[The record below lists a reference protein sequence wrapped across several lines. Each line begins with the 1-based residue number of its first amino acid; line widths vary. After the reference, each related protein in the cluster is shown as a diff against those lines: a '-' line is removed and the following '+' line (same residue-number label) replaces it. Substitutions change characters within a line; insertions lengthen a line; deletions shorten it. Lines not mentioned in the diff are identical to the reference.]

1 MKKAFKPYFIKN
13 IVSLLF
19 FLFVAVQYFTHIT
32 RDVYSGDIG
41 DLATAAYFFGVPHPP
56 GYPTLTLLGFIF
68 SRLPLALP
76 IISKIT
82 LPSTIVA
89 IIGLMF
95 FYQFVRQQTKNLFI
109 SLLSTAILAFSY
121 LYWLYAEVPEV
132 FAISNTLLI
141 IIYYF
146 AWRFS
151 QSRKPKDLYFTT
163 FFIGLSLTDQQAIIA
178 ALPGILVF
186 ILPQYKRLWK
196 QKNVLAKAIGFGLLG
211 LLPYIYLPIAAAT
224 NPQINWMKEPTIT
237 NFVRM
242 LLRSDYDFAKNL
254 VGLDQRIAV
263 MKIYGTSLL
272 ANYSTL
278 GVIIGLLGFITAY
291 RLQKK
296 VFLALFVGF
305 LISGPLFIFTITPGI
320 IDQDQL
326 GVLER
331 FFMHSYILFAFFIP
345 FGLLGLHNFFS
356 GLMARVIPQKK
367 HRQKIYATIF
377 LLPFLIIPVQM
388 VRFSGEKTDLSQT
401 KIGQQLARDI
411 LLPLPKNAVVIL
423 NTDTTTFNS
432 WYTHYVLGL
441 RPDVILIS
449 NSGDKNEFKIQLQ
462 KQYQGPLK
470 LQENTTKN
478 NNAILAA
485 MLPTVTKTRRVFST
499 EVIAV
504 PDKNFAWLPRG
515 MTFELLPIAKFP
527 DQGTYQKIA
536 QKDLYKMHIAYRERL
551 RPAEQNLITPNI
563 PRLYSY
569 AVIAAAD
576 TFYVSY
582 GNPQRA
588 LSYYRF
594 AEIIDPDNSVVYAKM
609 GIAQAELPN
618 QCGQAVENIDTA
630 IKSYRI
636 YKPYYTFAL
645 RIYQRCHGAEKKIT
659 QLKNDYKK
667 LFGKAL
673 EKDLQY

>member
-1 MKKAFKPYFIKN
+1 MKKVLKPHLIKN

-19 FLFVAVQYFTHIT
+19 FLFVAIQYFTRIT

-89 IIGLMF
+89 IIGLIF
-95 FYQFVRQQTKNLFI
+95 FYRFAFNQTKNIFI
-109 SLLSTAILAFSY
+109 SLLSTSLLAFSY

-132 FAISNTLLI
+132 FAISNSLLI

-151 QSRKPKDLYFTT
+151 QTKKSRDLYLTA
-163 FFIGLSLTDQQAIIA
+163 FFIGLSLTDQQAILA
-178 ALPGILVF
+178 ALPGIFVF
-186 ILPQYKRLWK
+186 ILPQFKRLWK
-196 QKNVLAKAIGFGLLG
+196 EKTIFARAVGFGLLG
-211 LLPYIYLPIAAAT
+211 LLPYVYLPIAAAT
-224 NPQINWMKEPTIT
+224 NPQINWLKEPTLSNVI
-237 NFVRM
+237 RM

-254 VGLDQRIAV
+254 VGLDQRIEV
-263 MKIYGTSLL
+263 MKIYGTSMLS
-272 ANYSTL
+272 NYSIL
-278 GVIIGLLGFITAY
+278 GVLIGFVGFFAAY

-296 VFLALFVGF
+296 VFLALIIGF
-305 LISGPLFIFTITPGI
+305 FISGPLFIFTITPSI
-320 IDQDQL
+320 IDQDQI

-345 FGLLGLHNFFS
+345 FGLLGIYNFFVR
-356 GLMARVIPQKK
+356 LMGNVIPHKK
-367 HRQKIYATIF
+367 HRQKLYAAIF

-388 VRFSGEKTDLSQT
+388 VRYSGEKTDLSKT
-401 KIGQQLARDI
+401 RIGQNLAEDI

-423 NTDTTTFNS
+423 HSDTATFNT
-432 WYTHYVLGL
+432 WYTHYVLGM
-441 RPDVILIS
+441 RPDVTLIS
-449 NSGDKNEFKIQLQ
+449 NAGDKNELKLQLQ
-462 KQYQGPLK
+462 KKYKGPLK
-470 LQENTTKN
+470 IKEETAIN

-499 EVIAV
+499 EVLAV
-504 PDKNFAWLPRG
+504 PDKNYAWLPRG
-515 MTFELLPIAKFP
+515 LTYELLPTAQYP
-527 DQGTYQKIA
+527 DETTYQKTA
-536 QKDLYKMHIAYRERL
+536 QDDLYKMHIAYRERL
-551 RPAEQNLITPNI
+551 KPAEQNLITPNI

-609 GIAQAELPN
+609 GIAQAEIPN
-618 QCGQAVENIDTA
+618 QCSQAVENIQTA
-630 IKSYRI
+630 IKIYRI

-645 RIYQRCHGAEKKIT
+645 RVYQRCHVQEERIT
-659 QLKNDYKK
+659 QLKNNYKE
-667 LFGKAL
+667 LFGKDL
-673 EKDLQY
+673 EKDLHY